1 MSPNRRRRNIVSV
14 HTIIIS
20 RGNRPRF
27 AGKTVPGAAFLRLT
41 PENVLGRAAAA
52 RIIIIVLYT
61 ARRITEYG
69 IPRTPSYYY
78 NIHYAYYI

>member
-1 MSPNRRRRNIVSV
+1 MSPNRRRRRRNIVRV

-41 PENVLGRAAAA
+41 PENVLDR
-52 RIIIIVLYT
+52 
-61 ARRITEYG
+61 ARR
-69 IPRTPSYYY
+69 RRRSYNNNHIVYRSSH
-78 NIHYAYYI
+78 NRVWHTSYAIILL